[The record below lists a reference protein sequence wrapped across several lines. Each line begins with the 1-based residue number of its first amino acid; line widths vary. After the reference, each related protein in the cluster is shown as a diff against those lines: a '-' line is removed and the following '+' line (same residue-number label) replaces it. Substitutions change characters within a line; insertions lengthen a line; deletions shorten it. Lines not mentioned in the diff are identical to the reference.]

1 MRYQPFRFDFCKVVD
16 SADGT
21 ERHENQKS
29 GNRVAVQF
37 AGQQRNDADDHNKKQ
52 PPHNGR
58 GFDLAVLVKI
68 RSGIRLLQKADVGRH
83 GGENEKNRK
92 QGRNSSAEQATVKKR
107 NIGKMIDPFAKHAPN
122 VEKLSFR
129 IGMNL

>member
-1 MRYQPFRFDFCKVVD
+1 MVYFVGAGPGA
-16 SADGT
+16 ADLIT
-21 ERHENQKS
+21 
-29 GNRVAVQF
+29 V
-37 AGQQRNDADDHNKKQ
+37 
-52 PPHNGR
+52 R
-58 GFDLAVLVKI
+58 GM
-68 RSGIRLLQKADVGRH
+68 RLLQKADVGRH

-107 NIGKMIDPFAKHAPN
+107 NIGKMIDPFAKHTPN